1 MRTNLGCRKPLAFH
15 AVGFSEESVGSVHL
29 ERMTQIAT
37 ETYDSAPPDP
47 LLPAGVNPCS
57 FHSALDTVCVLYL
70 VHCRIAWEPTGRA
83 STDLTA

>member
-57 FHSALDTVCVLYL
+57 FHSALDTVQLANTYL
-70 VHCRIAWEPTGRA
+70 SIAESLGNPRAALRRI
-83 STDLTA
+83 